1 MSQSSMSEITCPAC
15 GSKHE
20 FKVWDSIN
28 TKQDPELKEAVRTG
42 DAFRYT
48 CPDCG
53 ATALLNYNF
62 LYPQM

>member
-42 DAFRYT
+42 MLSAI
-48 CPDCG
+48 P
-53 ATALLNYNF
+53 APTAARLLS
-62 LYPQM
+62 